1 MTTVKYTLDDFVQ
14 DMEGLVAGQRDSQK
28 IFDTGSAW
36 LERLTRNPGAIP
48 DQFRVPNVNGPRP
61 NHGTYLLYQGESG
74 LSVTAVV
81 WGPGEHLGPHDHRT
95 WGMIGILDNTLT
107 EIRYRRVDDR
117 TREGYAQLE
126 QDRKAD
132 YKLGDITLLVPDTDE
147 IHQMDNFTDRP
158 TVEIHV
164 YGNDLRTID
173 RSRYDLETGKIIAF
187 KSGKYDNC

>member
-1 MTTVKYTLDDFVQ
+1 MTTVKYTLDEFVQ
-14 DMEGLVAGQRDSQK
+14 DMEGLVAGQTDSQK

-36 LERLTRNPGAIP
+36 LERLTRNPNAIP
-48 DQFRVPNVNGPRP
+48 DEFRIPAVNGGRP

-107 EIRYRRVDDR
+107 ETRYQRVDDR

-126 QDRKAD
+126 QDRQANFKQ
-132 YKLGDITLLVPDTDE
+132 GEITLLVPNIDE
-147 IHQMDNFTDRP
+147 IHQMDNFTNLP

-164 YGNDLRTID
+164 YGDDLRTID
-173 RSRYDLETGKIIAF
+173 RSRYDLETGKIIGF